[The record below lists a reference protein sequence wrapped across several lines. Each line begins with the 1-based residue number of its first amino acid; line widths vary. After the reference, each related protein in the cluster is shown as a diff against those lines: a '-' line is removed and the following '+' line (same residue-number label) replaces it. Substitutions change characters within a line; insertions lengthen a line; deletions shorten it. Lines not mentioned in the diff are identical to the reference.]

1 MAEKKRVVARN
12 RKARHEY
19 HIEEKFEAGIV
30 LQGTEVKS
38 IRAGKVNFKDAFAS
52 VENSEVFMYNMHIS
66 PYEKGNRHNH
76 DPERKRKLLLNKREI
91 RRLIGYTRNEGYTL
105 VPLEIYF
112 NERNLAKIE
121 LALARG
127 KKTYD
132 KRRDIAER
140 TAKRQIERAMKDRQ
154 KMRG

>member
-1 MAEKKRVVARN
+1 MGDRNRVVARN

-19 HIEEKFEAGIV
+19 HIEETFEAGIV
-30 LQGTEVKS
+30 LRGTEVKS
-38 IRAGKVNFKDAFAS
+38 IRAGRVNFKDAFAA
-52 VENSEVFMYNMHIS
+52 VENNEMFLYNMHIS
-66 PYEKGNRHNH
+66 PYEKGNRFNH

-91 RRLIGYTRNEGYTL
+91 RKLIGYTKSPGYTL

-112 NERNLAKIE
+112 NERNLAKIK

-127 KKTYD
+127 KKQYD

-140 TAKRQIERAMKDRQ
+140 TAKRQMARAMREREKQ
-154 KMRG
+154 